1 MQMLSQKRSYLSSL
15 REAQAF
21 ISMDPNLLRF
31 PEVVLERIEI
41 KIEDDPSSSTEGNE
55 DQPQV
60 KSEKEWRREK
70 TEPQEKNDAAPFYHP
85 AGTEGGTVYQGT
97 EESKEYNGE
106 TAPANPDEAG
116 YRELARESLRSGCN
130 GLTRQIG
137 RNPGRRKRG
146 GWHQYVYRDRQQF
159 DRKLKKH
166 CPAYMEEERQRGQ
179 RFSEEEN
186 KVLVEGVL
194 TYYKELCGYS
204 SLKGSASR
212 KRRLWQEVVNKVNSI
227 GTTYRTIEVCK
238 KRYGDCKRAVKLKMA
253 ALEHQAMGWGGPQE
267 QIKFNNWE
275 ERLRQKIISVT
286 MNGAQRVLDTCKPS
300 SLELSDSNALLSASQ
315 QCSPWAPTIETSAAQ
330 IAQVSIC
337 DPVSDYD
344 EGSSP
349 LDIQLISEWSEEET
363 NCTSAAP
370 VPDERM
376 NAAELPP
383 EHKLPAPSDITYM
396 TNGPETS
403 GTEQHDPQ
411 LQEEHDRSL
420 RHLTQAHNVELH
432 KLRENVVEGNA
443 RIVQQLEGLVSE
455 VRELNTHVQ
464 QIHMNQAHFN
474 HMFQNYISD
483 TKQFYGAI
491 VQAIKG
497 LQPAPTISPMGSP
510 PSSPAPSPKYPAAQ
524 ANPNPM
530 LLTAAMFDSTPLSPA
545 ASAEPASASSTA
557 SEFNPSSQSRGRR
570 PTSAFQSKPLKKH

>member
-1 MQMLSQKRSYLSSL
+1 MMLSPKHSYLSSL

-41 KIEDDPSSSTEGNE
+41 KIEDDPSSSTDGKE
-55 DQPQV
+55 DQPRV
-60 KSEKEWRREK
+60 KSEKVWKKEK
-70 TEPQEKNDAAPFYHP
+70 IELQQKKDAAPFYHP
-85 AGTEGGTVYQGT
+85 AGTEGVTVYQGT
-97 EESKEYNGE
+97 EDSKEYNGE
-106 TAPANPDEAG
+106 TAPANPEEAG

-130 GLTRQIG
+130 GISRQIG

-146 GWHQYVYRDRQQF
+146 GWHQYVYKDRQQF

-166 CPAYMEEERQRGQ
+166 CPTYVEEERQRGQ

-186 KVLVEGVL
+186 QVLVEGVL
-194 TYYKELCGYS
+194 TYYKELCGHS
-204 SLKGSASR
+204 NLKGSASR

-227 GTTYRTIEVCK
+227 GMTYRTIEVCK

-253 ALEHQAMGWGGPQE
+253 ALEHQARGWGGPQE
-267 QIKFNNWE
+267 QIKFNIWE

-300 SLELSDSNALLSASQ
+300 SLELSDSNAPLSTSQ
-315 QCSPWAPTIETSAAQ
+315 QCSPWAPTIESSAAQ
-330 IAQVSIC
+330 MIQSPMC

-349 LDIQLISEWSEEET
+349 LDIQLISEWSEEEAP
-363 NCTSAAP
+363 CTPAAP
-370 VPDERM
+370 VPDEIM
-376 NAAELPP
+376 NGAELQP
-383 EHKLPAPSDITYM
+383 EHELPAPSDIM

-403 GTEQHDPQ
+403 GTDQYHPQPQDDPN
-411 LQEEHDRSL
+411 RSL
-420 RHLTQAHNVELH
+420 QHLTQAHNVELH
-432 KLRENVVEGNA
+432 KLRENMVEGNA
-443 RIVQQLEGLVSE
+443 RVVQQLEGLASE

-491 VQAIKG
+491 VQAIKA
-497 LQPAPTISPMGSP
+497 LQPAPTVSPMASP
-510 PSSPAPSPKYPAAQ
+510 ASSPVSSPKYPAAQ

-530 LLTAAMFDSTPLSPA
+530 VLTAAMFDSTSLSPA
-545 ASAEPASASSTA
+545 GSAEPASASSTA
-557 SEFNPSSQSRGRR
+557 SEFNPSSQSQGRR
-570 PTSAFQSKPLKKH
+570 PAPTFQSKPLKKL